1 MAMLDPIELSQELIR
16 FQSVTP
22 DTGDALDLLA
32 SKLTGLGFTCHK
44 LIFEEDGTDPVP
56 NLYARLGDKSPNF
69 CFAGH
74 TDVVPVGAAEKWSVA
89 PFEAKIKDG
98 QLWGRG
104 ASDMKSAIAAF
115 VAAASQFLNDSQGN
129 FQGSL
134 SLLITG
140 DEEGPAVNGT
150 KKVLDWLEERGEKID
165 LCLVGEPTNPQE
177 LGQMVKVGRRGSLHG
192 MLSVH
197 GTQGHVAY
205 PHMAHNPIPDL
216 VKLLAELGTA
226 PLDAGNDRFQP
237 SNLEIVNI
245 DVGNES
251 HNVIPAEARAR
262 FNIRF
267 NNEYT
272 PEALKDELTRRL
284 QKAGVTY
291 EIDWWLSGDS
301 FLTDRGPLTDAVVAA
316 VEYHTGQKPELSTTG
331 GTSDARFI
339 KNMCPVVEFG
349 LVGATMHKID
359 EHVAVADIIKLTD
372 IYREV
377 INSLVGKTT
386 KIDFSTDSGS

>member
-1 MAMLDPIELSQELIR
+1 MLDPIELSQELIR